1 MKHFDVKWSQYISVR
16 TSRGGENRQPTFHNE
31 SNYNDRVTIITD
43 LFFPDGNSS
52 FGSLIQINLKI
63 GRFKRDF
70 IKQLLCLKNYIHQKK
85 SCKTRI
91 YLMRKKIL
99 NNCLVMKMTP
109 MPLSFNISDDE
120 FELPDLKSIVTKQNT
135 LVNNS
140 QPVSWSNRSNVDDI
154 DTFPNSLFSTSA
166 VDIDVD
172 SISGSK

>member
-1 MKHFDVKWSQYISVR
+1 
-16 TSRGGENRQPTFHNE
+16 
-31 SNYNDRVTIITD
+31 
-43 LFFPDGNSS
+43 
-52 FGSLIQINLKI
+52 
-63 GRFKRDF
+63 
-70 IKQLLCLKNYIHQKK
+70 
-85 SCKTRI
+85 
-91 YLMRKKIL
+91 
-99 NNCLVMKMTP
+99 MKMTL